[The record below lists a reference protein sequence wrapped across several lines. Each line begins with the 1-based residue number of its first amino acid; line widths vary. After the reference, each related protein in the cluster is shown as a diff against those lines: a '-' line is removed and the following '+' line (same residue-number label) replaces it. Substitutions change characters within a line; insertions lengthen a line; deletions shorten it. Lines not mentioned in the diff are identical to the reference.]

1 MSRIVIADDGIEFD
15 GRTIEERPLG
25 GVESAVIFLAEE
37 FASRGHEI
45 LVRNKCRSVV
55 SHRGVDWAPLGRG
68 LPSTADLYI
77 ANRSDKLIRA
87 MPGAGRTV
95 FWIHNPARY
104 ILKWRYLWKLFATRP
119 AIVFI
124 GAYHATTCP
133 TWVPDG
139 GRAVIPYGVP
149 EQFRTAMPGQG
160 MPGPRAVF
168 TSNPMR
174 GLDWL
179 LDLWA
184 ESIQPHVEGASL
196 HVFSGP
202 TVYGRV
208 GADKAVEMQAVL
220 DKAAAL
226 TDKGVVLRGPVPKR
240 QLIEEFRQART
251 MVYRGTLD
259 ETFCLAVAEAQ
270 AMGVPCV
277 VRDFGSMPERVDD
290 GRTGFVA
297 KNESDF
303 AAAAV
308 ELLRDD
314 ALWQRQHDAALA
326 GQRKWSWA
334 DAAKVEPCWPPL

>member
-1 MSRIVIADDGIEFD
+1 
-15 GRTIEERPLG
+15 
-25 GVESAVIFLAEE
+25 
-37 FASRGHEI
+37 
-45 LVRNKCRSVV
+45 
-55 SHRGVDWAPLGRG
+55 DWAPLGRG

-87 MPGAGRTV
+87 MPRAGRTV

-149 EQFRTAMPGQG
+149 EQFRNAMPGQG

-168 TSNPMR
+168 TSNPLR

-202 TVYGRV
+202 TVYGQV

-240 QLIEEFRQART
+240 QLIEEFRQARA
-251 MVYRGTLD
+251 MVYRGTSD

-277 VRDFGSMPERVDD
+277 VRNFGSMPERVDD

-297 KNESDF
+297 KDEADF

-334 DAAKVEPCWPPL
+334 DAAQAFENLGS

>member
-37 FASRGHEI
+37 FASRGHEV

-139 GRAVIPYGVP
+139 GRAVIPYGVS
-149 EQFRTAMPGQG
+149 EQFRNAMPGQG

-168 TSNPMR
+168 TSNPLR

-184 ESIQPHVEGASL
+184 ESIQPYVEGASL

-240 QLIEEFRQART
+240 QLIEEFRQARA

-277 VRDFGSMPERVDD
+277 VRNFGSMPERVDD

-297 KNESDF
+297 KDEADF

-314 ALWQRQHDAALA
+314 ALWQSQHDAALA

-334 DAAKVEPCWPPL
+334 DAAQAFENLGS